1 MENYQFDLL
10 LETGALALLAL
21 WIATRTLPLG
31 LSLALVTIRFA
42 LPVVYF
48 AWYFDGAWTMLDDLT
63 YLDLGA
69 RLLDLG
75 HHPLSLLFDAQA
87 YDTTCG
93 LIGGRHILYVWWN
106 LVAQYCFG
114 EHYFAPVLMNVLLTF
129 IAAEYAGRLAAC
141 CGAARNYCLVMQ
153 VFFLLHWDIVAWSTV
168 MNLKDVLV
176 LTLTIGVMYHGI
188 CWLQSRRLRSA
199 IPAALFASLF
209 YWLRFYIPLA
219 MLAAAGIW
227 VVGLWQD
234 VRKYLLL
241 PLIVAGAY
249 IGNAQFL
256 EYSEHFS
263 SDGVLTNLI
272 RFLLTPVPWSISE
285 GWEFITVP
293 SILHWVLFLPAV
305 IGGLMLWRESL
316 YARLPLVY
324 FLVASVLYALTDDLL
339 GPRHR
344 LQVAFIILWSQF
356 HLFWRLRHEE
366 LPNAQAAARARD
378 TNRHGFSRASLVG
391 TA

>member
-1 MENYQFDLL
+1 
-10 LETGALALLAL
+10 
-21 WIATRTLPLG
+21 
-31 LSLALVTIRFA
+31 
-42 LPVVYF
+42 
-48 AWYFDGAWTMLDDLT
+48 
-63 YLDLGA
+63 
-69 RLLDLG
+69 
-75 HHPLSLLFDAQA
+75 
-87 YDTTCG
+87 
-93 LIGGRHILYVWWN
+93 
-106 LVAQYCFG
+106 
-114 EHYFAPVLMNVLLTF
+114 
-129 IAAEYAGRLAAC
+129 
-141 CGAARNYCLVMQ
+141 
-153 VFFLLHWDIVAWSTV
+153 
-168 MNLKDVLV
+168 
-176 LTLTIGVMYHGI
+176 
-188 CWLQSRRLRSA
+188 
-199 IPAALFASLF
+199 
-209 YWLRFYIPLA
+209 

-272 RFLLTPVPWSISE
+272 RFLLTPVPWSVSE

-366 LPNAQAAARARD
+366 LPNAQAADPTITISIEYCIVRD
-378 TNRHGFSRASLVG
+378 TPTRDTTALAIMLPTTPAPPSSRK
-391 TA
+391 